1 MPKVNYKWKLS
12 DGYQTINNLKVFG
25 TFICAGGSTM
35 GYKLA
40 GYYHLGGVEM
50 LNHYAKMY
58 QKNHNPKYLYIEDI
72 RHFNTRQDLPDDLY
86 DLDLLDGSPPCSSFS
101 ISGSREKEWGKVK
114 KYENVNQKTDDLIFE
129 YIKTVEKLKPKVF
142 IMENVKGLIEGNARN
157 YVINLSKKIKEAGY
171 EHQIF
176 LLNSATMGVPQ
187 IRQRVFFIGNRMNY
201 NKLDLNFNEPP
212 ITFQEATM
220 DYWSMGGESIE
231 NNSLFKHWQAIDYP
245 NEISSKLRFNLYRPL
260 LNKPCNTLIESCS
273 NAGAASVCH
282 PLYPRKLNKYESCV
296 IQSFPL
302 DYDFIDENPLS
313 CIGRSVPPLMM
324 YHISEQIKIQWL
336 NR

>member
-12 DGYQTINNLKVFG
+12 DGYQTTNNLKVFG

-40 GYYHLGGVEM
+40 GYDHLGGVEM

-101 ISGSREKEWGKVK
+101 MSGSREKKWGKVK

-142 IMENVKGLIEGNARN
+142 IMENVKGLIEGNAKN

-187 IRQRVFFIGNRMNY
+187 IRQRVFVIGNRMNY
-201 NKLDLNFNEPP
+201 NKLDLNFNEQL

-231 NNSLFKHWQAIDYP
+231 KYSLFKHWQAIDYP
-245 NEISSKLRFNLYRPL
+245 NEISSKLRFNLKRPL

-273 NAGAASVCH
+273 NASSASVCH
-282 PLYPRKLNKYESCV
+282 PLYPRKLNKYESSV

-302 DYDFIDENPLS
+302 DYDFIDENPL
-313 CIGRSVPPLMM
+313 
-324 YHISEQIKIQWL
+324 
-336 NR
+336 